1 LLHRNP
7 RPLAKKVTGQQ
18 EPPGHQRHG
27 RNCSY
32 LPEIAAVPY
41 ASPLRHELPLLW
53 QPICRMKED
62 TVDTWHA

>member
-18 EPPGHQRHG
+18 EPPGRQRHG

-41 ASPLRHELPLLW
+41 ASPLRHELPLL
-53 QPICRMKED
+53 
-62 TVDTWHA
+62 